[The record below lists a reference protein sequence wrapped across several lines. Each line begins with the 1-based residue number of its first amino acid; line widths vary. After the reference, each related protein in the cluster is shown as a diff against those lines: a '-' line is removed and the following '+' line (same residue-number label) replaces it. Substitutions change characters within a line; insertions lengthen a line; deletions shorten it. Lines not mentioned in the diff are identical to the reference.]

1 MSDAKTH
8 AADQRD
14 ELRAKIEARERR
26 IAERSLADEARD
38 LASAAADYTKA
49 NPLTVVGGAI
59 ALGLAIGLMTKP
71 GRRAA
76 ANAASSTANAVS
88 GAASGAAET
97 VSTAAKKRGS
107 AIATLFAD
115 AIVAYGIKLIDDAM
129 DRARARA
136 GQDTV
141 EDISDAVAAKA
152 RTAKRDAEYA
162 AGTVADKTCT
172 MSQRTRRRA
181 ARAVR
186 DLKDR
191 VTN

>member
-129 DRARARA
+129 DGARA

-162 AGTVADKTCT
+162 AGTAADKTRA